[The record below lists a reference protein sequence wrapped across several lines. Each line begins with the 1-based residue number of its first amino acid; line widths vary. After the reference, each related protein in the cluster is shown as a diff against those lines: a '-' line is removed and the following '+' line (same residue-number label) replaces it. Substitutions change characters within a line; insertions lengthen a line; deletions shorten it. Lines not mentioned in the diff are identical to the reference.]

1 MFKRYHQDA
10 TMQSTSAPSAG
21 ASSGFDLFATV
32 PDDLLQLGLGDAL
45 DARRVTTLLLL
56 KKDDVAKIAAVSA
69 ASVRYDEA
77 MPQAVHDRLEEI
89 ASIMNMVATAFHGD
103 EAKTVAWFKAKN
115 PMLGDVAPRDMIRLG
130 RYERL
135 RRFVV
140 GALIS
145 RRDSSAPAAPLVA

>member
-1 MFKRYHQDA
+1 
-10 TMQSTSAPSAG
+10 MQSTTAV
-21 ASSGFDLFATV
+21 SSGAMPDFDLFATV
-32 PDDLLQLGLGDAL
+32 PNDLLQLGLGDSL

-56 KKDDVAKIAAVSA
+56 KKDDVAKIAAVSP

-77 MPQAVHDRLEEI
+77 MPQTVHDRLEEI
-89 ASIMNMVATAFHGD
+89 ASIMNMVATAFNGD

-140 GALIS
+140 SALIS
-145 RRDSSAPAAPLVA
+145 RRDSSSPAAPLVA